1 MDSSSGK
8 IELGNTKLDYETVQ
22 LYILTI
28 RATDNGSPIY
38 SISKNVTVT
47 ISNVNQPPTDI
58 VLSNEKVTFFL
69 F

>member
-8 IELGNTKLDYETVQ
+8 IELGNTKLDYETLH

-28 RATDNGSPIY
+28 KATDNGSPVY
-38 SISKNVTVT
+38 SISENVTVNIT
-47 ISNVNQPPTDI
+47 NVNQPPTDI
-58 VLSNEKVTFFL
+58 ILSNGKVRFFL